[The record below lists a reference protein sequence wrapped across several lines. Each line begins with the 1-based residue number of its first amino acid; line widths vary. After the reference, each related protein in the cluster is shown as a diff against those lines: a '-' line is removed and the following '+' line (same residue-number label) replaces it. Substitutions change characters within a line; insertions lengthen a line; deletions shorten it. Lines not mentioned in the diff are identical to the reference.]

1 MNTKNSQEYIFIK
14 READAFY
21 ERNFSKLSV
30 PVSQNHNV
38 IKSIK
43 NITLPKSASFID
55 LGGGSGAVAAG
66 IKKSQPSWKA
76 TVLEPSKKAIKLGSK
91 IFPWIDFVNGS
102 LTQKKDMPKRTYDL
116 AIISMVFSWID
127 RSLLSQAIA
136 NVDNL
141 VKPEG
146 YILIHDFYTP
156 FPHANN
162 YHHKEGLFTYKQDYA
177 LPFLSLNT
185 YTEVCRNLGKDAN
198 SSFDKDDHYDATTMV
213 AVLQKDLSNR
223 YSRNYKK

>member
-1 MNTKNSQEYIFIK
+1 MNTKNSQEDIFIK

-21 ERNFSKLSV
+21 ERNFSRLSV
-30 PVSQNHNV
+30 PVPKNHNV

-43 NITLPKSASFID
+43 NIKLPKSASFID
-55 LGGGSGAVAAG
+55 LGGGTGAVTAG

-102 LTQKKDMPKRTYDL
+102 LTQKKDMPKKTYDL
-116 AIISMVFSWID
+116 VIISMVFSWID

-141 VKPEG
+141 VKPKG

-156 FPHANN
+156 FPHANS

-198 SSFDKDDHYDATTMV
+198 SSFDKDDQYDATTMV

-223 YSRNYKK
+223 YLRNCKQ

>member
-1 MNTKNSQEYIFIK
+1 MNMRNSQEDIFIK
-14 READAFY
+14 HEADAFY
-21 ERNFSKLSV
+21 ERNFSRLSV
-30 PVSQNHNV
+30 PVPQNHNV

-43 NITLPKSASFID
+43 NIKLPKSASFID
-55 LGGGSGAVAAG
+55 LGGGSGAVTAG
-66 IKKSQPSWKA
+66 IKKSQPSWKG
-76 TVLEPSKKAIKLGSK
+76 TVLEPSRKATKLGSK
-91 IFPWIDFVNGS
+91 IFPWINFVNGS
-102 LTQKKDMPKRTYDL
+102 ITKKKDMPKKTYDL

-156 FPHANN
+156 FARANS
-162 YHHKEGLFTYKQDYA
+162 YHHKEGLFTYKQDYTQ
-177 LPFLSLNT
+177 PFLSLNT
-185 YTEVCRNLGKDAN
+185 YTEVFRNLGKDAN
-198 SSFDKDDHYDATTMV
+198 TSFDKDDQYDATTMV

-223 YSRNYKK
+223 YLKNYKK